1 MPSLPPSLKSGDPIQ
16 SLVLWSEKIIDYLRA
31 ITVRPS
37 ATVSVSTTSNGTI
50 LTAATATQN
59 VHGAA
64 AESSLN
70 QFLVSATLDP
80 DTAAAEAA
88 AAASAA
94 EHGQTY
100 QPTMRYWLV
109 SMNGG
114 TAQAMFGTITAIPG
128 VTDSR
133 VFLRKDSD
141 ELCRCYVSL
150 VYHVSLNG
158 EIVHA
163 FDSTPA
169 IGTSV
174 PVNTDETYYFPVAV
188 VEFDGTVLQGHL
200 GAVYLARPWNV
211 VEAPDEETGEGYVP

>member
-1 MPSLPPSLKSGDPIQ
+1 MPSLPPPLRSGDPITTIAP
-16 SLVLWSEKIIDYLRA
+16 WSVKVIDYLRA

-37 ATVSVSTTSNGTI
+37 ATVSVSTTANGT
-50 LTAATATQN
+50 LLSAA
-59 VHGAA
+59 AA
-64 AESSLN
+64 QPTVRRASAESSLN
-70 QFLVSATLDP
+70 QFRVSAILDP

-88 AAASAA
+88 ASASAA
-94 EHGQTY
+94 QHGQTY
-100 QPTMRYWLV
+100 EPTMRYWLV
-109 SMNGG
+109 SMVGG
-114 TAQAMFGTITAIPG
+114 TAQAMFGTITPVPG

-150 VYHVSLNG
+150 VYRVSLNG

-163 FDSTPA
+163 FDSSPL

-174 PVNTDETYYFPVAV
+174 PVNTDETFHFPVAV

-211 VEAPDEETGEGYVP
+211 VEAPDEETEEGYVE

>member
-1 MPSLPPSLKSGDPIQ
+1 MPSLPPPLRSGDPITTIAP
-16 SLVLWSEKIIDYLRA
+16 WSAKVIDYLRA

-37 ATVSVSTTSNGTI
+37 ATVSVSTTANGT
-50 LTAATATQN
+50 LLSAA
-59 VHGAA
+59 AA
-64 AESSLN
+64 QPTVRRASAESSLN
-70 QFLVSATLDP
+70 QFRVSAILDP

-88 AAASAA
+88 ASASAT

-100 QPTMRYWLV
+100 EPTMRYWLV
-109 SMNGG
+109 SMAGG
-114 TAQAMFGTITAIPG
+114 TAQAMFGTITPVPG

-150 VYHVSLNG
+150 VYRVSLNG

-163 FDSTPA
+163 FDSSPL

-174 PVNTDETYYFPVAV
+174 PVNTDETFHFPVAV

-211 VEAPDEETGEGYVP
+211 VEAPDEETEEGYVE

>member
-1 MPSLPPSLKSGDPIQ
+1 MPSLPPPLRSGDPIN
-16 SLVLWSEKIIDYLRA
+16 SLVPWSVRIIDYLRA

-37 ATVSVSTTSNGTI
+37 ATVSVSTTANGTL
-50 LTAATATQN
+50 LTAAGTKQN
-59 VHGAA
+59 VRGAS

-70 QFLVSATLDP
+70 QFRVSSTLDP

-100 QPTMRYWLV
+100 EPTMRHWLV

-128 VTDSR
+128 VSDSR

-150 VYHVSLNG
+150 VYRVSLNG

-163 FDSTPA
+163 FDSTPL
-169 IGTSV
+169 IGNSV
-174 PVNTDETYYFPVAV
+174 PENTDATFHFPVAV
-188 VEFDGTVLQGHL
+188 VEFSGRVLQGHL

-211 VEAPDEETGEGYVP
+211 VEAPDEETEEGYVE

>member
-1 MPSLPPSLKSGDPIQ
+1 MPTLPQPLRTGDPITTIAP
-16 SLVLWSEKIIDYLRA
+16 WSAKIIDYLRA
-31 ITVRPS
+31 ITVHSTP
-37 ATVSVSTTSNGTI
+37 TVSVATTANGTT
-50 LTAATATQN
+50 LTA
-59 VHGAA
+59 VGAQQTVRRA
-64 AESSLN
+64 SADTSLN

-80 DTAAAEAA
+80 DTAAAEAV

-100 QPTMRYWLV
+100 EPTMRYWLV

-114 TAQAMFGTITAIPG
+114 TAQAMFGTITPIPG

-150 VYHVSLNG
+150 VYRVSLNG

-163 FDSTPA
+163 FDSTPV

-174 PVNTDETYYFPVAV
+174 PANTDATYYFPVAV